1 MNNKNF
7 TFDTELLYKGDK
19 VKGCDLVPESAPL
32 FMASAFDIAGDLD
45 DVNSTYDNKGYTY
58 IRTRNPNRHM
68 LADKISYLENGEES
82 AIFSSGMG
90 AIQTV
95 LFSLLKSG
103 DHIIAGDTLYGES
116 IELVEIMAEY
126 GIEYT
131 FVDFSDAEAVK
142 KAIKPNTKVIYGET
156 ASNPCVAP
164 EQNLL

>member
-1 MNNKNF
+1 MQSF
-7 TFDTELLYKGDK
+7 LPVWD
-19 VKGCDLVPESAPL
+19 
-32 FMASAFDIAGDLD
+32 
-45 DVNSTYDNKGYTY
+45 
-58 IRTRNPNRHM
+58 
-68 LADKISYLENGEES
+68 
-82 AIFSSGMG
+82 

-156 ASNPCVAP
+156 AKQPLCCSCRC
-164 EQNLL
+164 